1 MAMAEP
7 REKKTTAQQIR
18 DLKLRVNELE
28 QDYVVQLYFETMPEY
43 NPTYSY
49 CYSTSNR
56 SIPFALQHVD
66 YWLRA
71 VIKHMAL
78 RRPGHGGAY
87 TDSLLVELPILT
99 TLAAV
104 DGYID
109 YITTKLRKRIKV
121 RKPVGAKQRRSRG
134 TASRTQLV

>member
-1 MAMAEP
+1 MAEP

-18 DLKLRVNELE
+18 VLKLRINELE

-78 RRPGHGGAY
+78 RKQGHGGAF
-87 TDSLLVELPILT
+87 TDSVLVEIPVFKNK
-99 TLAAV
+99 ASVEA
-104 DGYID
+104 YID
-109 YITTKLRKRIKV
+109 YVTAKLRNKIRV
-121 RKPVGAKQRRSRG
+121 TKPSTAKP
-134 TASRTQLV
+134 TT